1 MTVRSERGY
10 TRQWDKWVEF
20 LRTVE
25 SEKRPQTFLQ
35 DVEVEE
41 DKAKW
46 IVWFIAFLIDQKGV
60 RGVKAVGGILVCLKF
75 QWKAKGSQEGRGDQV
90 YTSLCGD
97 DDRDEGPVMGSVGL

>member
-1 MTVRSERGY
+1 MEDCLINLSYRLLLPGRFSEEQERTIDQLVRKSVTVRSERGY

-46 IVWFIAFLIDQKGV
+46 IVWFIAFL
-60 RGVKAVGGILVCLKF
+60 
-75 QWKAKGSQEGRGDQV
+75 
-90 YTSLCGD
+90 
-97 DDRDEGPVMGSVGL
+97 